1 MALYKEIIQA
11 DGVTTNYHR
20 ILNLSSQINSHV
32 DIAVISYVN
41 ADSRSRDSEYPKRP
55 YRQCVTYTTGYKE
68 NMTIQEAYNY
78 IKTLPEFEGAEDV

>member
-1 MALYKEIIQA
+1 MALYKEIIQN

-20 ILNLSSQINSHV
+20 ILSVEHHINSHIEITV
-32 DIAVISYVN
+32 VSYVN
-41 ADSRSRDSEYPKRP
+41 SASRDIDSTRPSRP

-68 NMTIQEAYNY
+68 NMTITEAYNY